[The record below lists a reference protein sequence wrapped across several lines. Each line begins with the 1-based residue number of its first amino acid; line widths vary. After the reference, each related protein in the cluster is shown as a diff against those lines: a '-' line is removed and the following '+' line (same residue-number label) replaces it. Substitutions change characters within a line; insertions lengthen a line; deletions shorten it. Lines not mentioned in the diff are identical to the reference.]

1 MQLAAAFQRMGLAAQ
16 RQALGLQARRSRAD
30 RVLLDRAVMII
41 GVYLFHSINSVGTDV
56 SKDAQAWPN

>member
-1 MQLAAAFQRMGLAAQ
+1 
-16 RQALGLQARRSRAD
+16 
-30 RVLLDRAVMII
+30 MII